1 MEEKYYTPDVSEF
14 CIGLKFYAKQK
25 QNDKSTSLAWVRDD
39 NIYPWEITKDNY
51 GEVFEYLHYGDLR
64 ESAVVKY
71 LDKEDIE
78 SLGFE
83 AMMDSFNKHIGE
95 NQYKA
100 TSKKGNFNKLK
111 WLSKHDDKICLHFV
125 DDFKDDGN
133 NNCYVAFTIK
143 NKSELKKVL
152 KMIGYEH

>member
-1 MEEKYYTPDVSEF
+1 MKGHTDWIPKEYYFFEGESPDIDGLQYVTWQ
-14 CIGLKFYAKQK
+14 IG
-25 QNDKSTSLAWVRDD
+25 R
-39 NIYPWEITKDNY
+39 
-51 GEVFEYLHYGDLR
+51 GDIR
-64 ESAVVKY
+64 VKY

-83 AMMDSFNKHIGE
+83 DMMDSFNEHIGK

-100 TSKKGNFNKLK
+100 TSRKGGFNKLK

-152 KMIGYEH
+152 KMIGYE

>member
-1 MEEKYYTPDVSEF
+1 MEERYYTPDVSEF
-14 CIGLKFYAKQK
+14 CVGFKFYAKQK
-25 QNDKSTSLAWVRDD
+25 QNDKSTSLAWIRDD

-83 AMMDSFNKHIGE
+83 FN
-95 NQYKA
+95 Y
-100 TSKKGNFNKLK
+100 SKGDHKTFSKFLSVFRDRNNK
-111 WLSKHDDKICLHFV
+111 WLSITIQDSDWVYIEISDTKEVIDESLCFT
-125 DDFKDDGN
+125 G
-133 NNCYVAFTIK
+133 TIK
-143 NKSELKKVL
+143 N
-152 KMIGYEH
+152 